1 MGNFVGVFIVV
12 FMMLYI
18 FIMGYNV
25 DGGVIVIKVVSIG
38 EVRILGYVEYGV
50 VGWIIIFICGMLCNW
65 MVLLGV
71 VGVMILIYVSGKVL
85 VMWFFI
91 MLFFFM
97 GFEYLVV
104 NMFLFLFGLIM
115 GGDFLVMDYFVWNE
129 IFIVLG
135 NLVGGLVFIG
145 LIIYIIYV
153 KIVFKCKILVVGK
166 FVIKVVVV

>member
-1 MGNFVGVFIVV
+1 
-12 FMMLYI
+12 MMLFI

-38 EVRILGYVEYGV
+38 EVCILGYVEYGV
-50 VGWIIIFICGMLCNW
+50 VGWFIIFICGMLCNW

-85 VMWFFI
+85 VMWMLI

-104 NMFLFLFGLIM
+104 NMFFFLFGFIM
-115 GGDFLVMDYFVWNE
+115 GGDFLVMDYFIWNE
-129 IFIVLG
+129 ILIVFG
-135 NLVGGLVFIG
+135 NFVGGFVFIG
-145 LIIYIIYV
+145 LILYIIYV
-153 KIVFKCKILVVGK
+153 KMLFKCII
-166 FVIKVVVV
+166 FVDKVVVL